1 MSIEAMKQALQTLE
15 GWANVDG
22 WVWPETAKEQAL
34 RNTVEAITALRQ
46 AIAQAEQKPC
56 LKGGQCKHGSWC
68 SEVYCQE
75 HCEFVEQAEQAQPME
90 RMSNE
95 DVNAIRIR
103 IMCEAYDL
111 ADRGDSEGYNSVKVM
126 CSDVLALL
134 SRRQWV
140 GLTDEQLEQMWEADK
155 TSPEDCQ
162 SLYYF
167 KKIARAVEAKLK
179 D

>member
-75 HCEFVEQAEQAQPME
+75 HCEFVEQAEQAQP
-90 RMSNE
+90 
-95 DVNAIRIR
+95 VA
-103 IMCEAYDL
+103 
-111 ADRGDSEGYNSVKVM
+111 
-126 CSDVLALL
+126 
-134 SRRQWV
+134 W
-140 GLTDEQLEQMWEADK
+140 MWEVVINDVESCHVTQCDPPEYATKRTPLYTAPPQSKQYVATIDTSSERVDK
-155 TSPEDCQ
+155 TQNHRQDVSQ
-162 SLYYF
+162 H
-167 KKIARAVEAKLK
+167 
-179 D
+179 